1 MARLRLEYKSEPEKG
16 EPFIKAEGYIEV
28 MYNSELEEM
37 KAKIQII
44 LQESNEKIAS
54 LSLQCSQL
62 DIELENSYAQ
72 IKMNKITRQYHEYKE
87 DY

>member
-37 KAKIQII
+37 KAKLLALALGIK
-44 LQESNEKIAS
+44 SK
-54 LSLQCSQL
+54 
-62 DIELENSYAQ
+62 DMKVYWIEQ
-72 IKMNKITRQYHEYKE
+72 MNNL
-87 DY
+87 

>member
-37 KAKIQII
+37 KAKLLALGIKSKD
-44 LQESNEKIAS
+44 LKVYW
-54 LSLQCSQL
+54 
-62 DIELENSYAQ
+62 IEQ
-72 IKMNKITRQYHEYKE
+72 MNNL
-87 DY
+87 

>member
-37 KAKIQII
+37 KAKLLALFFITSLLYILPQPFRIVVFNPVFYNLTKRYIQTII
-44 LQESNEKIAS
+44 
-54 LSLQCSQL
+54 
-62 DIELENSYAQ
+62 
-72 IKMNKITRQYHEYKE
+72 R
-87 DY
+87 